1 MVEYLSQDGR
11 HRYPV
16 DAPLWRCPAT
26 GQPVNL
32 TAGDGLAPGEIDQG
46 EWSVWRYARA
56 IRVPAAARV
65 SLGEGMTPL
74 VPTTLGGGRPRIK
87 CEHLMP
93 SGSFKDR
100 GMAVM
105 VSYLKAQGITEV
117 MLDSSGNAA
126 ASLACYA
133 AASGLKARLLVPG
146 YTSPAKVAQIR
157 VYGAE
162 VELVPGSRQDCA
174 AAALALAEAGMFYAS
189 HNWQPHFVE
198 GTKTL
203 AFELWEQC
211 GFAVPDNIVIPVGY
225 GSNLMGC
232 HRGFSELLAR
242 GSIARMPRLFAAQ
255 PANVAALHAAF
266 AARSDVPVPV
276 DAKPTVAEGIANAK
290 LVRVPETL
298 AALRETGGGTVAVP
312 EEEILPAMHAL
323 ARRGFF
329 VEPSSAVAGAGYE
342 RLLAEGRIAP
352 DEETVIVLT
361 GNGLKSTEAL
371 AG

>member
-11 HRYPV
+11 RRYPV
-16 DAPLWRCPAT
+16 ETPLWRCPET

-32 TAGDGLAPGEIDQG
+32 TPGDGLDPGDVVA
-46 EWSVWRYARA
+46 SDFSLWRYAKA
-56 IRVPAAARV
+56 IRVPAADRV
-65 SLGEGMTPL
+65 SLGEGLTPL
-74 VPTTLGGGRPRIK
+74 VPTAYGGGRPRIK
-87 CEHLMP
+87 CEYLAP

-105 VSYLKAQGITEV
+105 VSYLKARGVTEV

-133 AASGLKARLLVPG
+133 AAAGLKARLMVPA

-174 AAALALAEAGMFYAS
+174 AAALKLAEEGLFYAS
-189 HNWQPHFVE
+189 HNWQPYFIE
-198 GTKTL
+198 GTRTL
-203 AFELWEQC
+203 AFEIWEQY
-211 GFAVPDNIVIPVGY
+211 GFAVPDNVVIPVGY

-232 HRGFSELLAR
+232 RLGFDELHKRGA
-242 GSIARMPRLFAAQ
+242 IDRMPRLFAAQ
-255 PANVAALHAAF
+255 PANCAALHAAF
-266 AARSDVPVPV
+266 AAGAAVPVE
-276 DAKPTVAEGIANAK
+276 ARPTVAEGIANSK
-290 LVRVPETL
+290 LVRVPENL
-298 AALRETGGGTVAVP
+298 AALRESGGGTVAVP
-312 EEEILPAMHAL
+312 EGAILPAMHAL

-342 RLLAEGRIAP
+342 ALLADGTIAP
-352 DEETVIVLT
+352 DQETVIVLT
-361 GNGLKSTEAL
+361 GNGLKSAD
-371 AG
+371 ASVG

>member
-1 MVEYLSQDGR
+1 MVEYVTQDGR
-11 HRYPV
+11 HRHPV
-16 DAPLWRCPAT
+16 DTPIWRCPVT

-32 TAGDGLAPGEIDQG
+32 TPGPGLAAGEIDTG
-46 EWSVWRYARA
+46 ERSLWRYAAA

-65 SLGEGMTPL
+65 SLGEGLTPL
-74 VPTTLGGGRPRIK
+74 VPTAYGGGRPRIK
-87 CEHLMP
+87 CEYLAP

-105 VSYLKAQGITEV
+105 VAYLKAHGVTDV

-133 AASGLKARLLVPG
+133 AAAGLRARLLVPA
-146 YTSPAKVAQIR
+146 YTSPAKVAQVR

-162 VELVPGSRQDCA
+162 VELVGGSRQDVA
-174 AAALALAEAGMFYAS
+174 AAALRLAEGGLFYAS

-198 GTKTL
+198 GTRTL
-203 AFELWEQC
+203 AFEIWEQY
-211 GFAVPDNIVIPVGY
+211 GFAVPDNLVIPVGY

-232 HRGFSELLAR
+232 HQGFAELLAR
-242 GSIARMPRLFAAQ
+242 GSIDRMPRLFAAQ

-266 AARSDVPVPV
+266 EAGADTPVAI
-276 DAKPTVAEGIANAK
+276 DAKPTVAEGIATTK
-290 LVRVPETL
+290 PVRVKENM
-298 AALRETGGGTVAVP
+298 AALRASGGGTVAVP
-312 EEEILPAMHAL
+312 EEAILPAMHAL

-342 RLLAEGRIAP
+342 RLLTDGRIGA

-361 GNGLKSTEAL
+361 GNGLKSVDAL

>member
-1 MVEYLSQDGR
+1 MVEYISQDGR
-11 HRYPV
+11 HRYPA
-16 DAPLWRCPAT
+16 DTPLWRCPTT

-32 TAGDGLAPGEIDQG
+32 TPGEGLAPDEIDQG

-56 IRVPAAARV
+56 IRVPAADRI

-105 VSYLKAQGITEV
+105 VSYLKAQGVAEV

-133 AASGLKARLLVPG
+133 AASGVKARLLVPG

-162 VELVPGSRQDCA
+162 VELVPGTRQDCA
-174 AAALALAEAGMFYAS
+174 AAALRLAEAGLFYAS

-203 AFELWEQC
+203 AFEIWEQY

-232 HRGFSELLAR
+232 HQGFAELKAR
-242 GSIARMPRLFAAQ
+242 GSITRMPRLFAAQ

-266 AARSDVPVPV
+266 AAASDVPVAI
-276 DAKPTVAEGIANAK
+276 DARPTVAEGIATTK
-290 LVRVPETL
+290 PVRVRENM
-298 AALRETGGGTVAVP
+298 AALRQSGGGTVAVP

-342 RLLAEGRIAP
+342 RLLAEGTITA
-352 DEETVIVLT
+352 EQETVIVLT
-361 GNGLKSTEAL
+361 GNGLKSAEAL
-371 AG
+371 VG

>member
-1 MVEYLSQDGR
+1 MVEYVSQDGR

-16 DAPLWRCPAT
+16 DTPIWRCPAT

-32 TAGDGLAPGEIDQG
+32 TPGDGLVPGDIDRD
-46 EWSVWRYARA
+46 ERSVWRYARA
-56 IRVPAAARV
+56 IRVPAEARV
-65 SLGEGMTPL
+65 SLGEGLTPL
-74 VPTTLGGGRPRIK
+74 VATSYGGGRPRIK
-87 CEHLMP
+87 CEYLAP

-105 VSYLKAQGITEV
+105 VSYLKAQGVTEV

-133 AASGLKARLLVPG
+133 AAAGLTARLLVPA
-146 YTSPAKVAQIR
+146 YTSPAKVAQVR

-174 AAALALAEAGMFYAS
+174 AAALKLAEAGLFYAS

-198 GTKTL
+198 GTRTL
-203 AFELWEQC
+203 AFEIWEQY
-211 GFAVPDNIVIPVGY
+211 GFDVPDNVVIPVGY

-232 HRGFSELLAR
+232 HLGFAELLAR
-242 GSIARMPRLFAAQ
+242 GAIARLPRLFAAQ
-255 PANVAALHAAF
+255 PENVAALHAAF
-266 AARSDVPVPV
+266 AAGVDRAVPI
-276 DAKPTVAEGIANAK
+276 DARPTVAEGIATTK
-290 LVRVPETL
+290 PVRVQENM
-298 AALRETGGGTVAVP
+298 AALRATGGATVAVP
-312 EEEILPAMHAL
+312 EAAILPAMHAL

-342 RLLAEGRIAP
+342 RLLAEGGITA
-352 DEETVIVLT
+352 EQETVIVLT
-361 GNGLKSTEAL
+361 GNGLKSADAL
-371 AG
+371 VG

>member
-1 MVEYLSQDGR
+1 MVEYVSQDGR

-16 DAPLWRCPAT
+16 GTPLWRCPAT

-32 TAGDGLAPGEIDQG
+32 TPGNGLVPAEVDQG
-46 EWSVWRYARA
+46 EWSIWRYAAA
-56 IRVPAAARV
+56 IRVPASARV

-74 VPTTLGGGRPRIK
+74 VPTSFAGGRPRIK
-87 CEHLMP
+87 CEYLAP

-105 VSYLKAQGITEV
+105 VSYLKAAGVTEV

-133 AASGLKARLLVPG
+133 AAAGLRAKLMVPA
-146 YTSPAKVAQIR
+146 YTSSAKVAQVR

-162 VELVPGSRQDCA
+162 VELVPGTRQDCA
-174 AAALALAEAGMFYAS
+174 AAALRLAEQGLFYAS

-198 GTKTL
+198 GTRTL
-203 AFELWEQC
+203 AFEIWEQY
-211 GFAVPDNIVIPVGY
+211 GFAAPDNVVIPVGY

-232 HRGFSELLAR
+232 HQGFAELLAR

-266 AARSDVPVPV
+266 AAGADSPVPV
-276 DAKPTVAEGIANAK
+276 EARPTVAEGIATTK
-290 LVRVPETL
+290 PVRVKENM
-298 AALRETGGGTVAVP
+298 AALRESGGGTVAVP
-312 EEEILPAMHAL
+312 EAAILPAMHAL
-323 ARRGFF
+323 ARCGFF

-342 RLLAEGRIAP
+342 LLLADGTIAA
-352 DEETVIVLT
+352 DQETVIVLT
-361 GNGLKSTEAL
+361 GNGLKSTDVLVE
-371 AG
+371 

>member
-1 MVEYLSQDGR
+1 MVEYLSQDGA

-16 DAPLWRCPAT
+16 DTPIWRCPAT

-32 TAGDGLAPGEIDQG
+32 TPGDGLDPGDVVA
-46 EWSVWRYARA
+46 SDFSLWRYAKA
-56 IRVPAAARV
+56 MRVPAVARV
-65 SLGEGMTPL
+65 SLGEGLTPL
-74 VPTTLGGGRPRIK
+74 VATAYGGGRPRIK
-87 CEHLMP
+87 CEYLAP

-105 VSYLKAQGITEV
+105 VSYLKARGVTEV

-133 AASGLKARLLVPG
+133 AAAGLTARLLVPG
-146 YTSPAKVAQIR
+146 YTSPAKVAQVR

-174 AAALALAEAGMFYAS
+174 AAALRLAEAGLFYAS
-189 HNWQPHFVE
+189 HNWQPYFVE
-198 GTKTL
+198 GTRTL
-203 AFELWEQC
+203 AFEIWEQY
-211 GFAVPDNIVIPVGY
+211 GFVVPDNIVIPVGY
-225 GSNLMGC
+225 GSNLIGC
-232 HRGFSELLAR
+232 HLGFSELLKR
-242 GSIARMPRLFAAQ
+242 GAITRMPRLFAAQ

-266 AARSDVPVPV
+266 AAGSGTAVPIT
-276 DAKPTVAEGIANAK
+276 AQPTVAEGIATTK
-290 LVRVPETL
+290 PVRVKENM
-298 AALRETGGGTVAVP
+298 AALQETGGGTVAVP
-312 EEEILPAMHAL
+312 EPAILPAMHAL

-342 RLLAEGRIAP
+342 ALLAEGTIAP
-352 DEETVIVLT
+352 DQETVIVLT
-361 GNGLKSTEAL
+361 GNGLKSTDAL